1 VKALQKT
8 AELRRYRDKALN
20 TGYLFFYS
28 KALATAARLGV
39 FDYIGTGSK
48 SLKEL
53 AAAMGTSEHGL
64 ELLLDAMVGM
74 GHLSKKG
81 NNYSNTRCGR
91 EVFLKGKDLY
101 IGDILR
107 FHATMWEG
115 WNNLEQSVRT
125 GKPARLHNMFQ
136 DDKEETRTFIMA
148 MHNTA
153 MGHAER
159 LASLMDLSG
168 DKTLLDIGGGPA
180 TYSIFFCKANPR
192 LRATVLDLPGTLE
205 VTKDVVSRF
214 KMSRRITLQE
224 GDYNKDLPKGFDA
237 AFLSHI
243 IHSEGGEAN
252 IGLMKRIY
260 DALNPGGKIII
271 QDFILKSDK
280 TQPSFASA
288 FALCML
294 LFTEKGRTYSFE
306 EIKGW
311 LEAAGFKSV
320 KWLRRALPRDI
331 SIVTAFR
338 S

>member
-1 VKALQKT
+1 MQKT

-28 KALATAARLGV
+28 KALSTAAKLGI
-39 FDYIGTGSK
+39 FDHIGTGSK

-53 AAAMGTSEHGL
+53 ATATGASKHGL
-64 ELLLDAMVGM
+64 ELLLNALAGM
-74 GHLSKKG
+74 EYVNKSIRG
-81 NNYSNTRCGR
+81 YSNTRYGR
-91 EVFLKGKDLY
+91 EVFLKGKKFY

-107 FHATMWEG
+107 FHETMWEG
-115 WNNLEQSVRT
+115 WNHLEQSVLT
-125 GKPARLHNMFQ
+125 GRPAQLHNMFQ
-136 DDKEETRTFIMA
+136 DDKEATRTFIMA

-153 MGHAER
+153 MGHAEK
-159 LASLMDLSG
+159 LAFLLDLSKT
-168 DKTLLDIGGGPA
+168 KTLLDIGGGPA

-192 LRATVLDLPGTLE
+192 LKATVFDLPGTLE

-214 KMSRRITLQE
+214 KMSRRIALQK
-224 GDYNKDLPKGFDA
+224 GDYNKRLPKGFDA

-243 IHSEGGEAN
+243 IHSEGEETNMA
-252 IGLMKRIY
+252 LMKRIY
-260 DALNPGGKIII
+260 EALNPGGKVII
-271 QDFILKSDK
+271 QDFILKDGK

-306 EIKGW
+306 EIKSW
-311 LEAAGFKSV
+311 LGAAGFKSV

-331 SIVTAFR
+331 SIITASR